1 MSTGPRST
9 ARPIPPVPPE
19 HERLTYIDGVR
30 AQHTAYDLMHIG
42 GLPMWCATGH
52 RDAKRLLTDPRVVNC
67 PSPVAGH
74 EDEVDLFALGP
85 TLTGGHVLRTDGPA
99 HARLRAA
106 ITPAFSRQAVTPRRP
121 FITHTTNQLLDDL
134 PRTEDIDLVEAFAR
148 PLVSRLLGHVI
159 GLTAARSHEHAV
171 LQRHNSEATDTA
183 SQRRTAFALTTLLL
197 RVLTGAD
204 GDIPDG
210 SLMASMLRPP
220 RDITPLSLPEAVEN
234 LIAVYRAGL
243 APTISA
249 LAYGAA
255 RIAEH
260 RDPQVMA
267 ALHDP
272 GRTDTLV
279 EELLRL
285 HPPHAVTT
293 PRVTTGTIE
302 TTDAPIPA
310 GATVTACLAT
320 ANRDPD
326 HYPAPDALRLDRD
339 RPTGHLAFGW
349 GPHICAGAPLVRQL
363 LRLALPALFQR
374 HPRLRLTVPFEEL
387 RFHGSYSDRMPI
399 AVPVSLGV
407 PIGHEAERNQYR

>member
-9 ARPIPPVPPE
+9 AHRIPPVPSIPPVPPE
-19 HERLTYIDGVR
+19 HERSTYLDGVR
-30 AQHTAYDLMHIG
+30 TQNTPYDLMHIG
-42 GLPMWCATGH
+42 GLPMWCATGYQ
-52 RDAKRLLTDPRVVNC
+52 DAKRLLTDPQVVNC
-67 PSPVAGH
+67 PSPVAGR

-106 ITPAFSRQAVTPRRP
+106 INPVFSRQTVATRRA
-121 FITHTTNQLLDDL
+121 FITHTTDQLLDDL

-159 GLTAARSHEHAV
+159 GLTEARSDEHAV
-171 LQRHNSEATDTA
+171 LQRHNFESTDTA
-183 SQRRTAFALTTLLL
+183 SQRRTAFALSTLLL

-204 GDIPDG
+204 GDIPED

-220 RDITPLSLPEAVEN
+220 RGITPLSLPEAVEN

-249 LAYGAA
+249 LVYGAA

-260 RDPQVMA
+260 RDPEVMA
-267 ALHDP
+267 ALLDP
-272 GRTDTLV
+272 GRTETLV

-302 TTDAPIPA
+302 TADAPIPA

-320 ANRDPD
+320 ANRDPGRF
-326 HYPAPDALRLDRD
+326 PVPDDLRLDRD

-374 HPRLRLTVPFEEL
+374 HPRLRLTVPFEEI

-407 PIGHEAERNQYR
+407 PVG